1 MAFFEFVQI
10 VWEAL
15 KPTTVLTDNE
25 SVKRFFQTKAIPP
38 AFWSACAYVLQFN
51 FRIAF
56 IAGSNNAATDFLY
69 RLKVK
74 VTT

>member
-1 MAFFEFVQI
+1 MAFFEFAQI

-25 SVKRFFQTKAIPP
+25 SVKRFFHTKAIPP
-38 AFWSACAYVLQFN
+38 AFWSACAHVLQFN
-51 FRIAF
+51 LRIAF
-56 IAGSNNAATDFLY
+56 IAGSNNAAADFLY
-69 RLKVK
+69 RLKLK